1 MELLD
6 TVMHKLQLL
15 HCFFRMKISNVF
27 LLWWSAFDSTFHSH
41 KKLRGNQTQQKN
53 VVLLHNLLTQNVYI
67 KAHFIF
73 SWWASFFME
82 FFHFI
87 NSNYCDSFCVKHNPV
102 SLMLVTQRRV
112 KSLSKGIKKCI
123 SSSFILVQFTVYVHD
138 STCSFMQMCKGF
150 DSTNMQ
156 VFTFIQKG
164 SYMNNQR
171 AWTTASAMMEPSSCW
186 GGMMLCHVIIDNHK
200 NGDYKMLLISSLIL
214 ETFLKASSC
223 LQCST
228 KYKPSFQ

>member
-112 KSLSKGIKKCI
+112 KSLSKGIKNAFHLL
-123 SSSFILVQFTVYVHD
+123 SSLFNSQF
-138 STCSFMQMCKGF
+138 MC
-150 DSTNMQ
+150 
-156 VFTFIQKG
+156 
-164 SYMNNQR
+164 
-171 AWTTASAMMEPSSCW
+171 TTAPAALCKCVKALTALTCRFLLLYRREATWIIREPELQQVLWWNRPLAEGEWCSAM
-186 GGMMLCHVIIDNHK
+186 
-200 NGDYKMLLISSLIL
+200 SL
-214 ETFLKASSC
+214 
-223 LQCST
+223 
-228 KYKPSFQ
+228 